1 MPRRKKDQID
11 DHLQETT
18 PEQAPE
24 PQPIPTEQPDEA
36 ATADETNFVNIEQ
49 KITAEAF
56 DDSRAE
62 LIKQYS
68 GSQDIGENTMNA
80 MIADLLGFAQ
90 SGQRWR
96 PCTRYT
102 MRRDDGSENI
112 ITLYRCPVGLYSAS
126 VVLTGDRV
134 NDDYE
139 REKISIDSDIDF
151 SRPATDSIRLVDVFD
166 TEAEALKD
174 IFYAACEEIHGHI
187 SFGAE
192 TQDWLSDVFLGVVKP
207 EPIEEGEDE
216 PLPAAERQEETEG
229 QDFPDTSLLNTED
242 RQRELAPDVFP
253 TFKTMLTVGQE
264 RTQELIEMVNS
275 KLMSEERA
283 LKEIKKKAQSPVKEQ
298 IDRKKQTIEMFKRL
312 SCYLDVAKAIEDA
325 RLKSKME
332 DLTYH
337 VYAIPA
343 DNGAWVKTGS
353 GQDRLDDVFAFGE
366 AYVFDIAEFSVGELA
381 GAETGDY
388 PTTQDAEIA
397 HSEPQE
403 GAKLAEEGKLPT
415 VVIHDGWKCP
425 HGEFEEILSAE
436 NADEARGL
444 FECTTHEYCEGCEG
458 PEFVGDIE
466 VEGLDPA
473 EAAGDEP
480 CGEDSDLPAAEPGTD
495 ESEEGAA

>member
-24 PQPIPTEQPDEA
+24 PQPVPTEQPDEA
-36 ATADETNFVNIEQ
+36 ATATEQ

-192 TQDWLSDVFLGVVKP
+192 TQDWLSDVSLGVVKP

-229 QDFPDTSLLNTED
+229 QDVPDTSPED

-264 RTQELIEMVNS
+264 RTQELIEM
-275 KLMSEERA
+275 
-283 LKEIKKKAQSPVKEQ
+283 VKEQ

-366 AYVFDIAEFSVGELA
+366 AYVFDIAEFSDGELA

-388 PTTQDAEIA
+388 PTTQDPEIA

-403 GAKLAEEGKLPT
+403 GAKLAEEDKLPT

-425 HGEFEEILSAE
+425 YDKDSSSLLGRSLE
-436 NADEARGL
+436 EARDL
-444 FECTTHEYCEGCEG
+444 WMCYCCDNNKTCEG
-458 PEFVGDIE
+458 PKST
-466 VEGLDPA
+466 A
-473 EAAGDEP
+473 NEP
-480 CGEDSDLPAAEPGTD
+480 EHGTD

>member
-24 PQPIPTEQPDEA
+24 PQPVPTEQPDEA
-36 ATADETNFVNIEQ
+36 ATATEQ

-151 SRPATDSIRLVDVFD
+151 SRPATDSIRLIDVFD
-166 TEAEALKD
+166 TEADALKD

-192 TQDWLSDVFLGVVKP
+192 TQDWLSDVSLGVVKP

-229 QDFPDTSLLNTED
+229 QDVPDTSPED

-264 RTQELIEMVNS
+264 RTQELIEM
-275 KLMSEERA
+275 
-283 LKEIKKKAQSPVKEQ
+283 VKEQ

-366 AYVFDIAEFSVGELA
+366 AYVFDIAEFSDGELA

-388 PTTQDAEIA
+388 PTTQDPEIA

-403 GAKLAEEGKLPT
+403 GAKLAEEDKLPT

-425 HGEFEEILSAE
+425 YDKDSSSLLGRSLE
-436 NADEARGL
+436 EARDL
-444 FECTTHEYCEGCEG
+444 WMCYCCDNNKTCEG
-458 PEFVGDIE
+458 PKST
-466 VEGLDPA
+466 A
-473 EAAGDEP
+473 NEP
-480 CGEDSDLPAAEPGTD
+480 EHGTD

>member
-24 PQPIPTEQPDEA
+24 PQPVPTEQPDEA
-36 ATADETNFVNIEQ
+36 ATATEQ

-166 TEAEALKD
+166 TEADALKD

-229 QDFPDTSLLNTED
+229 QDVPDTSPED

-264 RTQELIEMVNS
+264 RTQELIEM
-275 KLMSEERA
+275 
-283 LKEIKKKAQSPVKEQ
+283 VKEQ

-366 AYVFDIAEFSVGELA
+366 AYVFDIAEFSDGELA

-388 PTTQDAEIA
+388 PTTQDPEIA

-403 GAKLAEEGKLPT
+403 GAKLAEEDKLPT

-425 HGEFEEILSAE
+425 YDKDSSSLLGRSLE
-436 NADEARGL
+436 EAR
-444 FECTTHEYCEGCEG
+444 
-458 PEFVGDIE
+458 
-466 VEGLDPA
+466 
-473 EAAGDEP
+473 
-480 CGEDSDLPAAEPGTD
+480 DL
-495 ESEEGAA
+495 

>member
-24 PQPIPTEQPDEA
+24 PQPVPTEQPDEA
-36 ATADETNFVNIEQ
+36 ATATEQ

-80 MIADLLGFAQ
+80 MIADLLGFTQ

-151 SRPATDSIRLVDVFD
+151 SRPPTDSIRLVDVFD

-192 TQDWLSDVFLGVVKP
+192 TQDWLSDVSLGVVKP

-366 AYVFDIAEFSVGELA
+366 AYVFDIAEFSDGELA

-388 PTTQDAEIA
+388 PTTQDPEIA

-403 GAKLAEEGKLPT
+403 GAKLAEEDKLPT

-425 HGEFEEILSAE
+425 NGEFEEIFSAE
-436 NADEARGL
+436 NADEARGR
-444 FECTTHEYCEGCEG
+444 FECTTHEYCTGCEG

-466 VEGLDPA
+466 VEGLNPTEVA
-473 EAAGDEP
+473 VDELSD
-480 CGEDSDLPAAEPGTD
+480 EDSDLPAAEPGTD

>member
-24 PQPIPTEQPDEA
+24 PQPVPTEQPDEA
-36 ATADETNFVNIEQ
+36 ATATEQ

-139 REKISIDSDIDF
+139 REKISIDPDIDF

-166 TEAEALKD
+166 TEADALKD

-192 TQDWLSDVFLGVVKP
+192 TQDWLSDVSLGVVKP

-229 QDFPDTSLLNTED
+229 QDVPDTSPED

-264 RTQELIEMVNS
+264 RTQELIEM
-275 KLMSEERA
+275 
-283 LKEIKKKAQSPVKEQ
+283 VKEQ

-366 AYVFDIAEFSVGELA
+366 AYVFDIAEFSDGELA

-388 PTTQDAEIA
+388 PTTQDPEIA

-403 GAKLAEEGKLPT
+403 GAKLAEEDKLPT

-425 HGEFEEILSAE
+425 YDKDSSSLLGRSLE
-436 NADEARGL
+436 EARDL
-444 FECTTHEYCEGCEG
+444 WMCYCCDNNKTCEG
-458 PEFVGDIE
+458 PKST
-466 VEGLDPA
+466 A
-473 EAAGDEP
+473 NEP
-480 CGEDSDLPAAEPGTD
+480 EHGTD

>member
-80 MIADLLGFAQ
+80 MIADLLGFTQ

-366 AYVFDIAEFSVGELA
+366 AYVFDIAEFSDGELA

-388 PTTQDAEIA
+388 PTTQDTEIA

-403 GAKLAEEGKLPT
+403 GAKLAEEDKLPT

-444 FECTTHEYCEGCEG
+444 FECTTHEYCTGCEG

-466 VEGLDPA
+466 VEGLHPT
-473 EAAGDEP
+473 EVAGDESSDK
-480 CGEDSDLPAAEPGTD
+480 DSDLPAAEPGTD

>member
-207 EPIEEGEDE
+207 EHIEEGEDD

-366 AYVFDIAEFSVGELA
+366 AYVFDIAEFSDGELA

-388 PTTQDAEIA
+388 PTTQDPEIA

-403 GAKLAEEGKLPT
+403 GAKLAEEDKLPT

-425 HGEFEEILSAE
+425 YDKDSSSLLGRSLE
-436 NADEARGL
+436 EARDL
-444 FECTTHEYCEGCEG
+444 WMCYCCDNNKTCEG
-458 PEFVGDIE
+458 PKST
-466 VEGLDPA
+466 A
-473 EAAGDEP
+473 NEP
-480 CGEDSDLPAAEPGTD
+480 EHGTD

>member
-1 MPRRKKDQID
+1 M
-11 DHLQETT
+11 
-18 PEQAPE
+18 
-24 PQPIPTEQPDEA
+24 
-36 ATADETNFVNIEQ
+36 
-49 KITAEAF
+49 
-56 DDSRAE
+56 
-62 LIKQYS
+62 
-68 GSQDIGENTMNA
+68 
-80 MIADLLGFAQ
+80 
-90 SGQRWR
+90 
-96 PCTRYT
+96 
-102 MRRDDGSENI
+102 
-112 ITLYRCPVGLYSAS
+112 
-126 VVLTGDRV
+126 
-134 NDDYE
+134 
-139 REKISIDSDIDF
+139 
-151 SRPATDSIRLVDVFD
+151 FD

-174 IFYAACEEIHGHI
+174 IFYASCEEIHGHI

-353 GQDRLDDVFAFGE
+353 GQDILDDVLPSAKHTC
-366 AYVFDIAEFSVGELA
+366 S
-381 GAETGDY
+381 TSPNS
-388 PTTQDAEIA
+388 PTVNLPEQKRGITQ
-397 HSEPQE
+397 PRRT
-403 GAKLAEEGKLPT
+403 LRLPT
-415 VVIHDGWKCP
+415 ASHRKGPNLPKRTNYP
-425 HGEFEEILSAE
+425 LS
-436 NADEARGL
+436 
-444 FECTTHEYCEGCEG
+444 
-458 PEFVGDIE
+458 
-466 VEGLDPA
+466 
-473 EAAGDEP
+473 
-480 CGEDSDLPAAEPGTD
+480 
-495 ESEEGAA
+495 

>member
-24 PQPIPTEQPDEA
+24 PQPVPTEQPDEA
-36 ATADETNFVNIEQ
+36 ATATEQ

-166 TEAEALKD
+166 TEADALKD

-192 TQDWLSDVFLGVVKP
+192 TQDWLSDVSLGVVKP

-229 QDFPDTSLLNTED
+229 QDVPDTSPED

-264 RTQELIEMVNS
+264 RTQELIEM
-275 KLMSEERA
+275 
-283 LKEIKKKAQSPVKEQ
+283 VKEQ

-366 AYVFDIAEFSVGELA
+366 AYVFDIAEFSDGELA

-388 PTTQDAEIA
+388 PTTQDPEIA

-403 GAKLAEEGKLPT
+403 GAKLAEEDKLPT

-425 HGEFEEILSAE
+425 YDKDSSSLLGRSLE
-436 NADEARGL
+436 EARDL
-444 FECTTHEYCEGCEG
+444 WMCYCCDNNKTCEG
-458 PEFVGDIE
+458 PKST
-466 VEGLDPA
+466 A
-473 EAAGDEP
+473 NEP
-480 CGEDSDLPAAEPGTD
+480 EHGTD

>member
-24 PQPIPTEQPDEA
+24 PQPVPTEQPDEA
-36 ATADETNFVNIEQ
+36 ATATEQ
-49 KITAEAF
+49 KIT
-56 DDSRAE
+56 
-62 LIKQYS
+62 
-68 GSQDIGENTMNA
+68 
-80 MIADLLGFAQ
+80 
-90 SGQRWR
+90 
-96 PCTRYT
+96 
-102 MRRDDGSENI
+102 
-112 ITLYRCPVGLYSAS
+112 
-126 VVLTGDRV
+126 
-134 NDDYE
+134 
-139 REKISIDSDIDF
+139 
-151 SRPATDSIRLVDVFD
+151 
-166 TEAEALKD
+166 
-174 IFYAACEEIHGHI
+174 
-187 SFGAE
+187 
-192 TQDWLSDVFLGVVKP
+192 
-207 EPIEEGEDE
+207 
-216 PLPAAERQEETEG
+216 AAERQEETEG

-242 RQRELAPDVFP
+242 RQRELAHDVFP

-366 AYVFDIAEFSVGELA
+366 AYVFDIAEFSDGELA

-388 PTTQDAEIA
+388 PTTQDPEIA

-403 GAKLAEEGKLPT
+403 GAKLAEEDNYPT
-415 VVIHDGWKCP
+415 
-425 HGEFEEILSAE
+425 
-436 NADEARGL
+436 
-444 FECTTHEYCEGCEG
+444 
-458 PEFVGDIE
+458 
-466 VEGLDPA
+466 
-473 EAAGDEP
+473 
-480 CGEDSDLPAAEPGTD
+480 
-495 ESEEGAA
+495 